1 MSTSDSTPTGSLVP
15 DALGSI
21 VDGID
26 HPLDPQYVTLQRK
39 LGWIG
44 AVVTS
49 LMMLPAALVIIFAV
63 PLSTVFSRLL
73 LAVWFA
79 GSVANAWWQ
88 QKRPAL
94 EYRYTSYCVDAG
106 GICIR
111 RGIFWRTVISVPRSR
126 VQHTEVSQ
134 GPLERKYGLGTL
146 TIHTAGVNHAMVSL
160 TGLSFER
167 AQQIRDFLL
176 PRDRGNAD

>member
-15 DALGSI
+15 DALRSI

-44 AVVTS
+44 SVVTS
-49 LMMLPAALVIIFAV
+49 LMVLPAALMIIFAV
-63 PLSTVFSRLL
+63 PLSTIFSQLL

-79 GSVANAWWQ
+79 GSVTNAWWQ

-94 EYRYTSYCVDAG
+94 EYRYSSYRVDAG

-134 GPLERKYGLGTL
+134 GPLERKYGIGTL
-146 TIHTAGVNHAMVSL
+146 TIHTAGVNHAVVSL

-176 PRDRGNAD
+176 PRDSGNVV

>member
-1 MSTSDSTPTGSLVP
+1 M
-15 DALGSI
+15 
-21 VDGID
+21 
-26 HPLDPQYVTLQRK
+26 
-39 LGWIG
+39 IG
-44 AVVTS
+44 AIVTS
-49 LMMLPAALVIIFAV
+49 LLMLPGALMIIFAV
-63 PLSTVFSRLL
+63 PLSTVFSSLL

-79 GSVANAWWQ
+79 GSVTNAWWQ

-94 EYRYTSYCVDAG
+94 EYRYSSYRVDAG

-126 VQHTEVSQ
+126 VCNTRRSQ
-134 GPLERKYGLGTL
+134 LRPSGAKIRHRNADDLHSRCESC
-146 TIHTAGVNHAMVSL
+146 TAVVSL

-176 PRDRGNAD
+176 PRDSGNVV